1 MLAALQDLHL
11 HSLDIS
17 HAHLNG
23 EMDCDVYMAQPE
35 GFVEGDPK
43 AKVCLLQKAIYGSK
57 QGGNCWNK
65 KMRSVLKSLE
75 FRQTC
80 SDASIYIYYK
90 DGVTII
96 LPVFVDDMTLALQS
110 EPAIL
115 SFIAQL
121 SQHFK
126 IHDLGPTTQLLGIKI
141 DRDRSNHS
149 ISLSQR
155 QYCLDILDRFGMA
168 DCKPISTPM
177 EPGLRLSRTQ
187 SPQDAQESA
196 TMRQTPYLSAVGA
209 LMYLATTTRPDI
221 AYTVGVLARF
231 NSNPGWAHWLA
242 VKHLLC
248 YIKGTLDYS
257 ITYSPDPSQT
267 ETFVTFSDV
276 DHGGCK
282 DTGHSTGGYVVKM
295 GTGAVSWSCKLQNVV
310 ALSTTEAEYMAAV
323 QAGKEVKWMCNL
335 MHELGISLPG
345 PSTLFLD
352 NQSAISVAK
361 NPEHHGRMKQLDVC
375 YYWLRDAVQEQAM
388 MPIFVPTTQQA
399 ADLLTK
405 PLTTPKVR
413 EFCQMLGLGGPGGC
427 Q

>member
-1 MLAALQDLHL
+1 M
-11 HSLDIS
+11 HSLDVS
-17 HAHLNG
+17 HAYLNG
-23 EMDCDVYMAQPE
+23 EMDCEVYMAQPE

-57 QGGNCWNK
+57 QGGNRWNK
-65 KMRSVLKSLE
+65 KMRSVLESLD
-75 FRQTC
+75 FRQTY
-80 SDASIYIYYK
+80 SDASIYIYSK
-90 DGVTII
+90 DSVTII
-96 LPVFVDDMTLALQS
+96 LPVFVDDMTLASKS
-110 EPAIL
+110 EPAIQ

-126 IHDLGPTTQLLGIKI
+126 ICDLGPTTQLLGIKI
-141 DRDRSNHS
+141 DRDHSKHS
-149 ISLSQR
+149 IFLSQR

-187 SPQDAQESA
+187 SLQNAQESA
-196 TMRQTPYLSAVGA
+196 TMCQTPYLSAVGA

-231 NSNPGWAHWLA
+231 NCNPGWVHWLA
-242 VKHLLC
+242 VKHLLR
-248 YIKGTLDYS
+248 YIKGTIDYS
-257 ITYSPDPSQT
+257 ITYSPDPSQP
-267 ETFVTFSDV
+267 ETFITFSDA

-282 DTGHSTGGYVVKM
+282 DTGRSTGGYVVKM
-295 GTGAVSWSCKLQNVV
+295 GTGAVSWSSKLQNVI

-323 QAGKEVKWMCNL
+323 QAGKEIKWMRNL
-335 MHELGISLPG
+335 MHELGIPLPG
-345 PSTLFLD
+345 TSTLFLD

-361 NPEHHGRMKQLDVC
+361 NPEHHGRMKQLDLC
-375 YYWLRDAVQEQAM
+375 YYWLRDAVQDQAI

-405 PLTTPKVR
+405 ALTTPKVR
-413 EFCQMLGLGGPGGC
+413 EFCQMLGLGGSGGSH
-427 Q
+427 